1 MAFSNIEYKGHAIT
15 RMLER
20 GITFDEVRAVL
31 KHDDVI
37 RRYPEDTP
45 LPSRLL
51 LGWVE
56 GRPVHVVAADDPGEK
71 ITYIITVYEPDAER
85 WSDDF
90 RTRREP

>member
-1 MAFSNIEYKGHAIT
+1 MAFSIIEYKGHAIT

-20 GITFDEVRAVL
+20 GITFEEVRAVL
-31 KHDDVI
+31 EHHDVI

-56 GRPVHVVAADDPGEK
+56 GRPVHVVAADDPAEE
-71 ITYIITVYEPDAER
+71 ITYVITVYEPDAER
-85 WSDDF
+85 WDDDF
-90 RTRREP
+90 RTRR